1 MLFLI
6 IQTILI
12 ILLYLHI
19 LGLVAYKKE
28 IIAVVVSFV
37 VTIGLIL
44 AVASLVI
51 IFLHELNEKAMS
63 INTYSNYQNQTLLLM
78 SYSSRTISIN
88 VSLNVDQTSTD
99 PVNIR
104 VYTSNTVPNRSLQK
118 LPQKNIP
125 NLSSNRGDH
134 GRHYNY
140 NYMDGDE
147 PIFLQK
153 GSSIN
158 YTLHFTSICTGVPVS
173 YNSAT
178 LYLFD
183 NFNDYDHFKNKH
195 SNVAVTMSHFQSTKN
210 LFWSFPIDY
219 DSQYYVGLE
228 VEDCC
233 LVSGNVTV
241 TQASYESSALS
252 QVCDTL
258 NISRPSCVI
267 DLHDHFTD
275 CGIKGHVFVNI
286 PAGYALAEISYKSK
300 SYYFSCVCVFIAVPL
315 LVLISGWFL
324 LFIAIV
330 ACVYVSKKC
339 CSCNFCRGT
348 SYSQINNEL

>member
-1 MLFLI
+1 M
-6 IQTILI
+6 

-19 LGLVAYKKE
+19 LGLVAYKKK
-28 IIAVVVSFV
+28 IIAVVVSV
-37 VTIGLIL
+37 VLTIGLIL

-51 IFLHELNEKAMS
+51 IFLHKSNEKAIK
-63 INTYSNYQNQTLLLM
+63 INTYYKYQNQTLLLM
-78 SYSSRTISIN
+78 SYSSQTISIN
-88 VSLNVDQTSTD
+88 VSLNVDEAID

-104 VYTSNTVPNRSLQK
+104 VYTSNIVPNRSLQN

-134 GRHYNY
+134 GRRYNY

-158 YTLHFTSICTGVPVS
+158 YSLHFTCTGVPVS

-183 NFNDYDHFKNKH
+183 NFKDYNNFRNKH
-195 SNVAVTMSHFQSTKN
+195 SNVAVTTSHFQSINN
-210 LFWSFPIDY
+210 LFWSFSIDY
-219 DSQYYVGLE
+219 DSLYYIGLQ

-252 QVCDTL
+252 QVRDTL

-267 DLHDHFTD
+267 DLHDRFTD

-286 PAGYALAEISYKSK
+286 PAGYASAEIRYKSK
-300 SYYFSCVCVFIAVPL
+300 SYYFSCVCASIAVPL
-315 LVLISGWFL
+315 LVFISGWFL
-324 LFIAIV
+324 FFIAIV
-330 ACVYVSKKC
+330 FCVYVSKKC
-339 CSCNFCRGT
+339 CSCNFCRDT
-348 SYSQINNEL
+348 SYSQINNKL